1 VLKYRIFVQLE
12 GTELRYIAK
21 VSHTQETLLWMF
33 QLTGAEIKPFLCV
46 FPQYSLLLVVLSLEK
61 TVNEAKRKSS

>member
-1 VLKYRIFVQLE
+1 MTMKDKEV
-12 GTELRYIAK
+12 RYVEK